1 MKTRLLKKLRKEAHK
16 KFGICSYID
25 IGKDIIIYNVG
36 KRSDIKASYM
46 PFEADNTRWLFEAKE
61 ILAKMRRDYIINRIY
76 DMRREKR
83 INKCIKEN
91 KELAKI

>member
-25 IGKDIIIYNVG
+25 IGKDITMYNVG
-36 KRSDIKASYM
+36 KRSDIKAAYM
-46 PFEADNTRWLFEAKE
+46 PFEADSTRWLFEAKK
-61 ILAKMRRDYIINRIY
+61 ILTETRREYIINRIY

-83 INKCIKEN
+83 INECIEEN
-91 KELAKI
+91 IDLAKL

>member
-1 MKTRLLKKLRKEAHK
+1 MKTRLLKKLRKEAYK

-25 IGKDIIIYNVG
+25 IGKDITIYNVG
-36 KRSDIKASYM
+36 KRSEIKASYM

-61 ILAKMRRDYIINRIY
+61 ILAKMRRDYIINKIY